1 MSKKMMRF
9 LLRSHILLSMK
20 WGIYLLKGGNLVLL
34 VLTVLACCAPYE
46 AVQSTLIIPI
56 LGLTYPAFILTHA
69 VFVILWVL
77 MRSQWCILSIL
88 AIVIGQ
94 VCNPQVLNLAFAND
108 PTVPETI
115 SIANLNAQ
123 FLIDINENEL
133 GSKAIK
139 DMLDVD
145 ILCLQECNEDT
156 KYDIREH
163 MSFPYGLDDDI
174 TTVSMLSK
182 YPILSYGQV
191 GDATNPVNV
200 IWWANVLI
208 DSDTIRVYSSHLES
222 NRISGEIPLHVVIV
236 EEDEINLGAYFG
248 ILKHY
253 SKFAKYRI
261 RQAQEIK
268 VHIANCPYPVI
279 VCGDMNDSPMSR
291 MYKILSSEM
300 QDTWFAGGFGF
311 RTTFDTW
318 VPGMRIDHIFASEDW
333 NIAHYKVKSVS
344 FSDHHIVRTVLKLK

>member
-20 WGIYLLKGGNLVLL
+20 CGIYLLKGGNLVLL
-34 VLTVLACCAPYE
+34 VFTVLACCAPYE
-46 AVQSTLIIPI
+46 AVQSTMIIPI

-77 MRSQWCILSIL
+77 MRSKWGILSLL

-94 VCNPQVLNLAFAND
+94 VWNPQVLNLSFAD
-108 PTVPETI
+108 DSIALGTI
-115 SIANLNAQ
+115 SIANFNAQ
-123 FLIDINENEL
+123 FLMDINENEL
-133 GSKAIK
+133 GSNAIK

-156 KYDIREH
+156 KNDIRTH

-174 TTVSMLSK
+174 TTVSILSK
-182 YPILSYGQV
+182 YPILSHGQV
-191 GDATNPVNV
+191 GGPTNPVNV

-208 DSDTIRVYSSHLES
+208 GSDTIRVYSSHLES

-236 EEDEINLGAYFG
+236 EEEEINLGAYFG

-253 SKFAKYRI
+253 SKFSKYRI
-261 RQAQEIK
+261 RQAQEIQA
-268 VHIANCPYPVI
+268 HIANCPYPVI

-311 RTTFDTW
+311 RKTFDTW

-333 NIAHYKVKSVS
+333 DISHYKVKPVS
-344 FSDHHIVRTVLKLK
+344 FSDHHIVRTALKLK